1 MKEQK
6 RAVVFLIDDDE
17 DDKEIF
23 GLALEDIDPGIKY
36 VTAGNGREA
45 MKMLEDDAGFL
56 PDLIF
61 LDLNM
66 PKMDGRQCLAEIK
79 KLPRLEQIPVIIYS
93 TSADDR
99 EIGSLLAAGAS
110 AWLSKPTDLRVLVS
124 QLSGYLAPFIENKT
138 TLN

>member
-1 MKEQK
+1 
-6 RAVVFLIDDDE
+6 
-17 DDKEIF
+17 
-23 GLALEDIDPGIKY
+23 
-36 VTAGNGREA
+36 